1 MLQLIFDS
9 TAEAFYGIDLN
20 GCCTF
25 CNRACLEF
33 LGYENQEEL
42 IGKNM
47 HDQIH
52 HTLPDG
58 TRFPVQNCRI
68 FKAFKIGKGSHVDDE
83 LLWRKDGT
91 SFPAE
96 YWSYPQWRDGKTVGA
111 VVTFLDIT
119 ERRRNETLLMQMQRQ
134 VVHQE
139 KMASIGQLAAGV
151 AHEINNPMGYI
162 SSNLSSL
169 SKYADRLD
177 EYIAALQGSLYEC
190 EGHPGLAELDLLRQ
204 RLKVDYIISDIRELV
219 NESLDGATRVKR
231 IVQDLKSFSR
241 IDQSEGTPA
250 NLNDVLESTINIAW
264 NELKYIAAIE
274 RNFSE
279 IPSIVCHPQQLNQVF
294 LNLLVNAA
302 QAMEKQGVITLR
314 TWNDDANLFV
324 SVTDVGKGMPEEVRR
339 RIFDPF
345 FTTKDPGSGT
355 GLGLS
360 ISADIVHK
368 HGGEITVESEVGR
381 GTTFTVSLPLAA
393 AEKPRDDLH

>member
-1 MLQLIFDS
+1 MSRKPRKPYEDAL
-9 TAEAFYGIDLN
+9 
-20 GCCTF
+20 CTF

-219 NESLDGATRVKR
+219 NESLDGAARVKR